1 MLCVEALYW
10 QWLLALLQFLSL
22 VYLCPKFFFF
32 CKCSRFFPFSC
43 DFSWL
48 FVNFIIFFVSKLFII
63 VACSLKDFFHAI
75 FTSVYIMLIFLPSN
89 DHMIDTEF
97 PQGMCSATFV
107 VDDFSKLFLQLYIL
121 LIKISGSA

>member
-1 MLCVEALYW
+1 MCRSSVLTMVISVTTI
-10 QWLLALLQFLSL
+10 FIIS
-22 VYLCPKFFFF
+22 VFMSKVFFFANVA
-32 CKCSRFFPFSC
+32 
-43 DFSWL
+43 DFSL
-48 FVNFIIFFVSKLFII
+48 
-63 VACSLKDFFHAI
+63 FHAI
-75 FTSVYIMLIFLPSN
+75 SAGCLLILSFSSFQSCLSLLRVLLRIFFMQSSPLYTSCLFSIPSN